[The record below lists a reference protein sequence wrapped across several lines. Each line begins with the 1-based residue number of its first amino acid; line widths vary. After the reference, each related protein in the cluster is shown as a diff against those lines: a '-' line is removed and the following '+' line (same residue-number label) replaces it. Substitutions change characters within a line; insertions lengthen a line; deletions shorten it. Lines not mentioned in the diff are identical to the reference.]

1 MGDPAMNRHDGPTG
15 RHLRPADASPVP
27 QEESTP
33 RSAHLEMVGAVLAG
47 DGLERVAEIASSHAG
62 APVAVI
68 VPRLGA
74 PVDGWKDF
82 ERYVGARLAGGR
94 PQRPA
99 EIKLEVPISSGGRD
113 LGAVL
118 MLGRGRPEAPEYLHM
133 AAIAAL
139 TEVAV
144 VEARD
149 ETEQSLRGSFLEEA
163 LTRTDLDPADVE
175 RRAARLG
182 CDLTGGFTALCGDP
196 GGRSPGRLV
205 AALASEVPGA
215 LAQPVDTKV
224 YALLPGDPDLAR
236 RVATRVGRH
245 AMVGLSSHYSSAAD
259 LTRAL
264 EEAELVL
271 GVTAAGG
278 GAPVAEIG
286 GGTYRL
292 LFRVM
297 ASHPQE
303 VRSFYED
310 TVSALV
316 RYDEQY
322 ATDLLGTLD
331 AYLENNCN
339 MNATAQAIHA
349 HRHTVGYRLERV
361 KELTGL
367 DPLTSEDRERLG
379 LGLKAYRIIQPSL
392 PR

>member
-1 MGDPAMNRHDGPTG
+1 M
-15 RHLRPADASPVP
+15 
-27 QEESTP
+27 
-33 RSAHLEMVGAVLAG
+33 
-47 DGLERVAEIASSHAG
+47 
-62 APVAVI
+62 AVI

-118 MLGRGRPEAPEYLHM
+118 LLGRGRPEAPEYLHM

-205 AALASEVPGA
+205 AALAAEVPGV
-215 LAQPVDTKV
+215 LAQPVDAKV
-224 YALLPGDPDLAR
+224 YALLPGDPELAR

-245 AMVGLSSHYSSAAD
+245 ATVGLSSHYSSAAD

-278 GAPVAEIG
+278 ARPWRRSAAAPTACCSGSWQAIPRRFGAS
-286 GGTYRL
+286 TRT
-292 LFRVM
+292 R
-297 ASHPQE
+297 
-303 VRSFYED
+303 
-310 TVSALV
+310 VSALV

>member
-1 MGDPAMNRHDGPTG
+1 VADSAASRRHLAAAPAEPVDPAVEG
-15 RHLRPADASPVP
+15 
-27 QEESTP
+27 STP
-33 RSAHLEMVGAVLAG
+33 RTAHLEMVGAVLAG

-74 PVDGWKDF
+74 PVEGWKDY

-94 PQRPA
+94 PQAP
-99 EIKLEVPISSGGRD
+99 ESIKLEVPISSGGRE

-118 MLGRGRPEAPEYLHM
+118 LLGRGSKDAGEYLHM

-163 LTRTDLDPADVE
+163 LTRTDMDPADAE

-182 CDLTGGFTALCGDP
+182 CDLSGGYTALCGDP
-196 GGRSPGRLV
+196 GPRSPGRLV
-205 AALASEVPGA
+205 AALAAEVPGV
-215 LAQPVDTKV
+215 LAQPVDGKV

-245 AMVGLSSHYSSAAD
+245 ATVGLSSHYAQSAD

-278 GAPVAEIG
+278 GTPIEEIG

-322 ATDLLGTLD
+322 STDLLGTLD
-331 AYLENNCN
+331 AYLDNNCN

-379 LGLKAYRIIQPSL
+379 LGLKAYRIIAPSL

>member
-1 MGDPAMNRHDGPTG
+1 
-15 RHLRPADASPVP
+15 
-27 QEESTP
+27 
-33 RSAHLEMVGAVLAG
+33 
-47 DGLERVAEIASSHAG
+47 
-62 APVAVI
+62 
-68 VPRLGA
+68 
-74 PVDGWKDF
+74 
-82 ERYVGARLAGGR
+82 
-94 PQRPA
+94 
-99 EIKLEVPISSGGRD
+99 
-113 LGAVL
+113 
-118 MLGRGRPEAPEYLHM
+118 M

-182 CDLTGGFTALCGDP
+182 CDLSGGYTALCGDP
-196 GGRSPGRLV
+196 GARSPGRLV
-205 AALASEVPGA
+205 AALAAEVPGV
-215 LAQPVDTKV
+215 LAQPVDGKV

-245 AMVGLSSHYSSAAD
+245 ATVGLSSHYAQSAD

-278 GAPVAEIG
+278 GTPSDEIG

-316 RYDEQY
+316 SYDEQY
-322 ATDLLGTLD
+322 STDLLGTLD
-331 AYLENNCN
+331 AYLDNNCN

-379 LGLKAYRIIQPSL
+379 LGLKAYRIIAPVAAALAPWQPARATGRASSRRRSAAATRSRRSCRSTPSADRGDTRHPRERVATDL
-392 PR
+392 PGRRARGGRQR